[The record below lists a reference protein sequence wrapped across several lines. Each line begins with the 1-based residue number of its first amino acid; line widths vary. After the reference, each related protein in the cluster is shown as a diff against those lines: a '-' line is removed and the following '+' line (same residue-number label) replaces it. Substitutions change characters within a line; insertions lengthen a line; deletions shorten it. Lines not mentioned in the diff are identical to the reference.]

1 VPTGG
6 ATGGAIGS
14 VVVVVVVVVD
24 VVDVVDVVV
33 DVVNGATVV
42 VGLLS
47 PPEHEETMTMLMSTT
62 ATDRMFPFFIS
73 LPCLF

>member
-1 VPTGG
+1 MPTGG

-24 VVDVVDVVV
+24 VVDVVVDV

-47 PPEHEETMTMLMSTT
+47 PPEHEETMTMLMSTS
-62 ATDRMFPFFIS
+62 ATDRIFPFFIS

>member
-14 VVVVVVVVVD
+14 VVVVVVV

-62 ATDRMFPFFIS
+62 ATDRIFPFFIS